1 MQVILVKPVR
11 KLGKV
16 GETVNVANGY
26 GRNYLIPQELA
37 IRATNDNLEK
47 FATLQK
53 ELEAKNAESKKEAEK
68 AAKAIDGKHLDFIT
82 QSAADGRL
90 FGSVSLKA
98 LATKVSEIAKIKL
111 NYSNILLDSPIKF
124 NGVYNVQVVLHPEVT
139 ASVLVVVAKTE
150 SEAQDALIE
159 FKEGGNKAE
168 DEAKESELE
177 SIVEETQK
185 EKAESEEQEEIAA
198 EEAISNT

>member
-16 GETVNVANGY
+16 GETVNVADGY

-47 FATLQK
+47 FAALQK
-53 ELEAKNAESKKEAEK
+53 ELEAKNIENKKLAET
-68 AAKAIDGKHLDFIT
+68 AAKAINGKHLDFIT

-98 LATKVSEIAKIKL
+98 LATKISEIAKIKL

-124 NGVYNVQVVLHPEVT
+124 NGVYNVQIVLHPEVT
-139 ASVLVVVAKTE
+139 ASILVVVAKTD
-150 SEAQDALIE
+150 SEAKDALIE
-159 FKEGGNKAE
+159 FKDGGKKAE
-168 DEAKESELE
+168 DEAKEAELE
-177 SIVEETQK
+177 SIAKETRK
-185 EKAESEEQEEIAA
+185 EKAEAEEQEELAV

>member
-1 MQVILVKPVR
+1 MQVILIKSVR

-16 GETVNVANGY
+16 GETVDVANGY
-26 GRNYLIPQELA
+26 GRNYLIPQNLA

-47 FATLQK
+47 FASLQK
-53 ELEAKNAESKKEAEK
+53 DLEAKNVESKKLAEK

-98 LATKVSEIAKIKL
+98 LAAKVSKLTDLEL

-124 NGVYNVQVVLHPEVT
+124 NGVYNVQIILHPEVT

-150 SEAQDALIE
+150 SEAKDALIE
-159 FKEGGNKAE
+159 FKEGGAKAE
-168 DEAKESELE
+168 EEAKEAQLQA
-177 SIVEETQK
+177 IAEETYK
-185 EKAESEEQEEIAA
+185 ERLKAEEQEENEAA
-198 EEAISNT
+198 EAIANS

>member
-1 MQVILVKPVR
+1 MQVILVKSVR

-16 GETVNVANGY
+16 GETVDVANGY
-26 GRNYLIPQELA
+26 GRNYLIPQNLA

-47 FATLQK
+47 FASLQK
-53 ELEAKNAESKKEAEK
+53 DLEAKNVESKKLAEK

-98 LATKVSEIAKIKL
+98 LAAKVSKIADLEL

-124 NGVYNVQVVLHPEVT
+124 NGVYNVQIILHPEVT

-150 SEAQDALIE
+150 SEAKDALIE
-159 FKEGGNKAE
+159 FKEGGAKAE
-168 DEAKESELE
+168 EEAKEAQLQA
-177 SIVEETQK
+177 IAEETYK
-185 EKAESEEQEEIAA
+185 ERLKAEEQEENAAA
-198 EEAISNT
+198 EAIANS

>member
-26 GRNYLIPQELA
+26 GRNYLIPQKLA

-53 ELEAKNAESKKEAEK
+53 ELEAKNTENKIAAEK

-98 LATKVSEIAKIKL
+98 LATKISEIAKIQL

-124 NGVYNVQVVLHPEVT
+124 NGVYNVQVILHPEVT

-159 FKEGGNKAE
+159 FKEGGSKAE
-168 DEAKESELE
+168 DEAKEAELE
-177 SIVEETQK
+177 SIAEETHK
-185 EKAESEEQEEIAA
+185 EKTEVQEQEEIAA
-198 EEAISNT
+198 EEAISST

>member
-26 GRNYLIPQELA
+26 GRNYLIPQKLA

-53 ELEAKNAESKKEAEK
+53 ELEAKNTENKIAAEK

-98 LATKVSEIAKIKL
+98 LATKISEMDKIQL

-124 NGVYNVQVVLHPEVT
+124 NGVYNVQVILHPEVT
-139 ASVLVVVAKTE
+139 ASILVVVAKTE

-159 FKEGGNKAE
+159 FKEGGSKAE
-168 DEAKESELE
+168 DEAKEAELE
-177 SIVEETQK
+177 SIAEETHK
-185 EKAESEEQEEIAA
+185 EKAEAQEQEEIAA
-198 EEAISNT
+198 EEAISST

>member
-16 GETVNVANGY
+16 GEIVNVANGY

-37 IRATNDNLEK
+37 IRATNDNVEK
-47 FATLQK
+47 FASLQK
-53 ELEAKNAESKKEAEK
+53 DLEAKNDENKTQAEK

-98 LATKVSEIAKIKL
+98 LAIKISELAKTKL

-124 NGVYNVQVVLHPEVT
+124 NGVYNIQVILHAEVV
-139 ASVLVVVAKTE
+139 ASILIVVAKTE

-159 FKEGGNKAE
+159 FKEGGAKAE
-168 DEAKESELE
+168 DEAREAELA
-177 SIVEETQK
+177 SIAAETYQEE
-185 EKAESEEQEEIAA
+185 AEAEVQDEIAA
-198 EEAISNT
+198 EEALQDL

>member
-47 FATLQK
+47 FAILQK

-168 DEAKESELE
+168 DEAKE
-177 SIVEETQK
+177 
-185 EKAESEEQEEIAA
+185 A
-198 EEAISNT
+198 EE

>member
-1 MQVILVKPVR
+1 MQVILVKSVR

-16 GETVNVANGY
+16 GETVDVANGY
-26 GRNYLIPQELA
+26 GRNYLIPQNLA

-47 FATLQK
+47 FASLQK
-53 ELEAKNAESKKEAEK
+53 ELEAKNVESKKLAEK

-98 LATKVSEIAKIKL
+98 LAAKVSKIADLEL

-124 NGVYNVQVVLHPEVT
+124 NGVYNVQIILHPEVT

-150 SEAQDALIE
+150 SEAKDALIE
-159 FKEGGNKAE
+159 FKEGGAKAE
-168 DEAKESELE
+168 EEAKEAQL
-177 SIVEETQK
+177 Q
-185 EKAESEEQEEIAA
+185 AIA
-198 EEAISNT
+198 

>member
-16 GETVNVANGY
+16 GETVNIANGH
-26 GRNYLIPQELA
+26 GRNYLIPQGLA

-47 FATLQK
+47 FAILQK
-53 ELEAKNAESKKEAEK
+53 ELEVKNAESKKEAEK

-98 LATKVSEIAKIKL
+98 LAVKVSEIAKVKL

-124 NGVYNVQVVLHPEVT
+124 NGVYNVQVALHPEVV
-139 ASVLVVVAKTE
+139 ASVLIVIAKTK
-150 SEAQDALIE
+150 SEARDALIA
-159 FKEGGNKAE
+159 FKEVGKKSE
-168 DEAKESELE
+168 DEVKEAELE
-177 SIVEETQK
+177 STVEETQK
-185 EKAESEEQEEIAA
+185 EESKAEE
-198 EEAISNT
+198 

>member
-16 GETVNVANGY
+16 GDTVNVANGY

-37 IRATNDNLEK
+37 IRATNDNIEK
-47 FATLQK
+47 FAAVQK
-53 ELEAKNAESKKEAEK
+53 NLEAKNVENKKVAEK
-68 AAKAIDGKHLDFIT
+68 SAKEIDGKHLNFIT

-90 FGSVSLKA
+90 FGSVTLKA
-98 LATKVSEIAKIKL
+98 LAIKLSELSKVNL

-124 NGVYNVQVVLHPEVT
+124 NGVYNVQVILHPEII
-139 ASVLVVVAKTE
+139 ASVLIVVAKTE

-159 FKEGGNKAE
+159 FKEGGTKAE
-168 DEAKESELE
+168 DEAKEAELAAIAE
-177 SIVEETQK
+177 ATQK
-185 EKAESEEQEEIAA
+185 EEMDAEEQEAIDS
-198 EEAISNT
+198 EEAVKDT

>member
-139 ASVLVVVAKTE
+139 ASVLVIVAKTE

-168 DEAKESELE
+168 DDAKEAELE
-177 SIVEETQK
+177 SIAEETQK
-185 EKAESEEQEEIAA
+185 EKAEAKEQEEIAA

>member
-1 MQVILVKPVR
+1 MQVILVKSVR

-16 GETVNVANGY
+16 GETVDVANGY
-26 GRNYLIPQELA
+26 GRNYLIPQNLA

-47 FATLQK
+47 FASLQK
-53 ELEAKNAESKKEAEK
+53 DLEAKNVESKKLAEK

-98 LATKVSEIAKIKL
+98 LAAKVSKIADLEL

-124 NGVYNVQVVLHPEVT
+124 NGVYNVQIILHPEVT

-150 SEAQDALIE
+150 SEAKDALIE
-159 FKEGGNKAE
+159 FKEGGAKAE
-168 DEAKESELE
+168 EEAKEPQLQA
-177 SIVEETQK
+177 IAEETYK
-185 EKAESEEQEEIAA
+185 ERLKAEEQEENAAA
-198 EEAISNT
+198 EAIANS

>member
-37 IRATNDNLEK
+37 VRATNDNLEK
-47 FATLQK
+47 FAILQK
-53 ELEAKNAESKKEAEK
+53 ELEVKNAESKKEAEK
-68 AAKAIDGKHLDFIT
+68 AAKAIDGKHLNFIT

-98 LATKVSEIAKIKL
+98 LAAKVSAIAKVKL

-124 NGVYNVQVVLHPEVT
+124 NGIYNVQVVLHPEVA
-139 ASVLVVVAKTE
+139 ASVLIIVAKTE
-150 SEAQDALIE
+150 FEAQDALIE
-159 FKEGGNKAE
+159 FKEVGNKAE
-168 DEAKESELE
+168 NEAKEADLE
-177 SIVEETQK
+177 SIVEEDQK
-185 EKAESEEQEEIAA
+185 EEAKAEEQEEITA
-198 EEAISNT
+198 E